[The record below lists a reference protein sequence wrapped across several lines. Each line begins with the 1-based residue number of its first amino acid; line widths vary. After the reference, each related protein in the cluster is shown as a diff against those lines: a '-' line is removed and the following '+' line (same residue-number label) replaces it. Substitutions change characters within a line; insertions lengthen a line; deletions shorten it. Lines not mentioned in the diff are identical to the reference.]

1 MATPVQRF
9 TSVLTGLLDAAP
21 TVGQSN
27 SVADTYA
34 GLLTDDEIRARFG
47 VERAALTNGH
57 KATIVLRA
65 ITAYVRADMRRH
77 AERVE
82 TVNAQ
87 AAIQA
92 AAQAAGNVLPD
103 AP

>member
-9 TSVLTGLLDAAP
+9 TSVLTGLLDSAP

-34 GLLTDDEIRARFG
+34 GMLTDDEIRARFG
-47 VERAALTNGH
+47 VERAALTNAH